1 MAALDN
7 FGGTWGEIR
16 PLLPSLGTAII
27 VSHLDVTCRFKSRA
41 PVAQLDRASDF
52 ESEGRGFE
60 PLPAYQSPLDACRAM
75 EIEYDP
81 AVPARITSLELR
93 QEVVPMTVL
102 RSFRALRPHP
112 DRAPAV
118 ASVPYDVVDTSEARA
133 LAAGNPDSFLH
144 VSRPE
149 IDLPEGTDI
158 HDDSVYSQAPRSLA
172 RLMETGSLIQD
183 QDKAL
188 FLYRQVMDDH
198 VQIGVVGCAS
208 VDEYDQGLIKK
219 HEKTRPDKEDDR
231 TRHMLTL
238 SAHAGPV
245 FLTYRGT
252 SRIDA
257 AVEAVTSTRKPL
269 YDFVAPDGVGHTVWR
284 ISDSADLEEAF
295 GEVPALYVADG
306 HHRAASA
313 SRARAARRDQST
325 DFSGKEEVNYFLTVL
340 FPAEQLKILP
350 YNRVVHDLLA
360 CTPAE
365 FLTQLRK
372 VMTVRTGAPPTPGR
386 KGAFSM
392 FLDGEWFHLEAPR
405 EALEVGHPVDS
416 MDAAILQ
423 DRVLR
428 PILGIEDP
436 RTSTRI
442 DFVGGIRGT
451 DELETR
457 VRGLGG
463 GVAFSLFPVSVNELM
478 AVADAGLVLPPKC
491 TWFEPKLRSGLLTH
505 EF

>member
-1 MAALDN
+1 MMFQN
-7 FGGTWGEIR
+7 T
-16 PLLPSLGTAII
+16 
-27 VSHLDVTCRFKSRA
+27 A

-60 PLPAYQSPLDACRAM
+60 PLPAYQSRMDPGRTK
-75 EIEYDP
+75 EIESDP
-81 AVPARITSLELR
+81 AVSALKTSLELR

-112 DRAPAV
+112 QRAPAV

-144 VSRPE
+144 VIRPE

-158 HDDSVYSQAPRSLA
+158 HDDAVYAQAPVSLA
-172 RLMETGSLIQD
+172 RLIQAGSLIHDPQ
-183 QDKAL
+183 KAL
-188 FLYRQVMDDH
+188 YLYRQVMDDH

-252 SRIDA
+252 ARIDT

-269 YDFVAPDGVGHTVWR
+269 YDFVAPDGVAHTVWK
-284 ISDSADLEEAF
+284 IQDSTDLQEAF
-295 GEVPALYVADG
+295 GEIPALYVADG

-313 SRARAARRDQST
+313 SRARAARRREAT
-325 DFSGKEEVNYFLTVL
+325 KFSATEEVNFFLTVL
-340 FPAEQLKILP
+340 FPAGQLKILP
-350 YNRVVHDLLA
+350 YNRVVHDLGA
-360 CTPAE
+360 STPAE
-365 FLTQLRK
+365 FLGQLRQ
-372 VMTVRTGAPPTPGR
+372 VMTVTAGAPPSPER
-386 KGAFSM
+386 KGVFSM
-392 FLDGEWFHLEAPR
+392 FLEGEWFTLQAPQD
-405 EALEVGHPVDS
+405 ALTNDHPVDS
-416 MDAAILQ
+416 LDAAILQ
-423 DRVLR
+423 NRVLM

-436 RTSTRI
+436 RTSTRM
-442 DFVGGIRGT
+442 DCVGGIRGT
-451 DELETR
+451 DELERR
-457 VRGLGG
+457 VRKAGT
-463 GVAFSLFPVSVNELM
+463 GVAFSLFPVSVDELM
-478 AVADAGLVLPPKC
+478 AVADAGLFLPPKC

>member
-1 MAALDN
+1 
-7 FGGTWGEIR
+7 
-16 PLLPSLGTAII
+16 
-27 VSHLDVTCRFKSRA
+27 
-41 PVAQLDRASDF
+41 
-52 ESEGRGFE
+52 
-60 PLPAYQSPLDACRAM
+60 
-75 EIEYDP
+75 
-81 AVPARITSLELR
+81 
-93 QEVVPMTVL
+93 MTVL
-102 RSFRALRPHP
+102 RPFRALRPHP

-118 ASVPYDVVDTSEARA
+118 ASVPYDVVNTAEARA

-144 VSRPE
+144 VVRPE

-158 HDDSVYSQAPRSLA
+158 HDDAVYAQAPRSLA
-172 RLMETGSLIQD
+172 RLIEKGSLIRDAQE
-183 QDKAL
+183 AL
-188 FLYRQVMDDH
+188 YLYRQVMDDH

-231 TRHMLTL
+231 TRHVLTL
-238 SAHAGPV
+238 AAHAGPV

-257 AVEAVTSTRKPL
+257 AVEAVTSTQKPL
-269 YDFVAPDGVGHTVWR
+269 YDFVAPDGVAHTLWR
-284 ISDSADLEEAF
+284 VTDFAGLEEGF
-295 GEVPALYVADG
+295 REVPALYVADG

-313 SRARAARRDQST
+313 SRARATRRREAT
-325 DFSGKEEVNYFLTVL
+325 EFSGHEEVNYFLTVL

-360 CTPAE
+360 STPAE
-365 FLTQLRK
+365 YLEQLRQ
-372 VMTVRTGAPPTPGR
+372 VMTVTAGGPPHPDR

-392 FLDGEWFHLEAPR
+392 FLDGEWFAVLAPQ
-405 EALEVGHPVDS
+405 EALAVDHPVDS
-416 MDAAILQ
+416 LDAAILQ
-423 DRVLR
+423 DRVLK

-457 VRGLGG
+457 VRRRGG
-463 GVAFSLFPVSVNELM
+463 GVAFSLFPVSVDELM

-505 EF
+505 QF